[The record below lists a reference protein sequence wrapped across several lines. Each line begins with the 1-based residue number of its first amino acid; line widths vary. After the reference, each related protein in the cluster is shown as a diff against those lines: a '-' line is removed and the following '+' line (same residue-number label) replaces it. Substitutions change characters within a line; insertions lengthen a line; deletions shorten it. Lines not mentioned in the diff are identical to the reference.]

1 MSKEKR
7 LGRGLSALF
16 ESEIEEDQVQE
27 KPLKGEMIENV
38 SVDQLSPGQ
47 YQPRKRF
54 DEESLQELADSIIE
68 QGLMQPVI
76 VRKSDNNFEIIAG
89 ERRWRAAKLAKL
101 DTIPVIV
108 RDINDRTASI
118 IALIENMQRV
128 DLSSIEEAEGIKKMI
143 DEFGMTHEE
152 ASDAVGKS
160 RSAVS
165 NLLRLLQL
173 TDFVKDKL
181 NAGDIDMG
189 HARALISLSADQQNM
204 VCQKI
209 INEKLSV
216 RKVEELIQ
224 SGITK
229 VNNKKISKVNNKNN
243 DIEILQK
250 DFSDRL
256 GFPVTIENKNNNSG
270 LIKIKYRNL
279 DELDI
284 LLNKLKL
291 NQS

>member
-27 KPLKGEMIENV
+27 KPLKGEMIENI
-38 SVDQLSPGQ
+38 SVDQLNPGQ

-68 QGLMQPVI
+68 QGLMQPII
-76 VRKSDNNFEIIAG
+76 VRKSENNFEIIAG
-89 ERRWRAAKLAKL
+89 ERRWRAAKLAKV

-128 DLSSIEEAEGIKKMI
+128 DLSAIEEAEGIKKMI

-181 NAGDIDMG
+181 NLGDIDMG

-229 VNNKKISKVNNKNN
+229 VNNKKILKDNNKNN

-250 DFSDRL
+250 EFSDKL

>member
-27 KPLKGEMIENV
+27 KPLKGEMIENI
-38 SVDQLSPGQ
+38 SVDQLNPGQ

-68 QGLMQPVI
+68 QGLMQPII
-76 VRKSDNNFEIIAG
+76 VRKSENNFEIIAG

-101 DTIPVIV
+101 ETIPVIV
-108 RDINDRTASI
+108 REINDRTASV

-160 RSAVS
+160 RSAIT

-173 TDFVKDKL
+173 TDFVKEKL
-181 NAGDIDMG
+181 NSGDIDMG
-189 HARALISLSADQQNM
+189 HARALIPLSTDQQNM

-216 RKVEELIQ
+216 RKVEDLIQ
-224 SGITK
+224 FGITNIK
-229 VNNKKISKVNNKNN
+229 NKKLIKDNNKNN
-243 DIEILQK
+243 DIQILQK
-250 DFSDRL
+250 EITDKL
-256 GFPVTIENKNNNSG
+256 GFPVMIENKNNNSG

>member
-38 SVDQLSPGQ
+38 SVDQLSPGK

-89 ERRWRAAKLAKL
+89 ERRWRAAKLAKV

-128 DLSSIEEAEGIKKMI
+128 DLSAIEEAEGIKKMI

-181 NAGDIDMG
+181 NLGDIDMG

-229 VNNKKISKVNNKNN
+229 VNNKKISKDNNTNN

-250 DFSDRL
+250 EFSDKL

-284 LLNKLKL
+284 LLDKLKL

>member
-27 KPLKGEMIENV
+27 KPLKGEMIENI
-38 SVDQLSPGQ
+38 SVDQLNPGQ

-68 QGLMQPVI
+68 QGLMQPII
-76 VRKSDNNFEIIAG
+76 VRKSENNFEIIAG
-89 ERRWRAAKLAKL
+89 ERRWRAAKLAKV

-128 DLSSIEEAEGIKKMI
+128 DLSAIEEAEGIKKMI

-181 NAGDIDMG
+181 NSGDIDMG

-229 VNNKKISKVNNKNN
+229 VNNKKISKDNNKNN

-250 DFSDRL
+250 EFSDKL

>member
-27 KPLKGEMIENV
+27 KPLKGEMIENI
-38 SVDQLSPGQ
+38 SVDQLNPGQ

-68 QGLMQPVI
+68 QGLMQPII
-76 VRKSDNNFEIIAG
+76 VRKAENNFEIIAG
-89 ERRWRAAKLAKL
+89 ERRWRAAKLAKV

-128 DLSSIEEAEGIKKMI
+128 DLSAIEEAEGIKKMI

-181 NAGDIDMG
+181 NSGDIDMG

-224 SGITK
+224 TGISK
-229 VNNKKISKVNNKNN
+229 VNDKKISKNNNKNN

-250 DFSDRL
+250 EFSDKL
-256 GFPVTIENKNNNSG
+256 GFPVTIDNKNNNSG

>member
-27 KPLKGEMIENV
+27 KPLKGEMIENI
-38 SVDQLSPGQ
+38 SVDQLNPGQ

-54 DEESLQELADSIIE
+54 DEKSLQELADSIIE
-68 QGLMQPVI
+68 QGLMQPII
-76 VRKSDNNFEIIAG
+76 VRKSENNFEIIAG
-89 ERRWRAAKLAKL
+89 ERRWRAAKLAKV

-128 DLSSIEEAEGIKKMI
+128 DLSAIEEAEGIKKMI

-160 RSAVS
+160 RSAIS

-181 NAGDIDMG
+181 NSGDIDMG

-216 RKVEELIQ
+216 RTVEELIQ
-224 SGITK
+224 SGISK
-229 VNNKKISKVNNKNN
+229 VNNKKISKDNNKNN

-250 DFSDRL
+250 EFSDKL
-256 GFPVTIENKNNNSG
+256 GFPVTIENKNKNSG

>member
-38 SVDQLSPGQ
+38 SVDQLSPGK
-47 YQPRKRF
+47 YQPRKKF

-173 TDFVKDKL
+173 TDFVKDQL
-181 NAGDIDMG
+181 NLGHIDMG

-224 SGITK
+224 SGISK

>member
-27 KPLKGEMIENV
+27 KPLKGEMIENI
-38 SVDQLSPGQ
+38 SVDQLNPGQ

-68 QGLMQPVI
+68 QGLMQPII
-76 VRKSDNNFEIIAG
+76 VRKSENNFEIIAG
-89 ERRWRAAKLAKL
+89 ERRWRAAKLAKFE
-101 DTIPVIV
+101 TIPVIV
-108 RDINDRTASI
+108 REINDRTASV

-160 RSAVS
+160 RSAIT

-173 TDFVKDKL
+173 TDFVKEKL
-181 NAGDIDMG
+181 ISGDIDMG
-189 HARALISLSADQQNM
+189 HARALIPLSTDQQNM

-216 RKVEELIQ
+216 RKVEDLIQ
-224 SGITK
+224 FGITNIK
-229 VNNKKISKVNNKNN
+229 NKKLIKDNNKNS
-243 DIEILQK
+243 DIQILQK
-250 DFSDRL
+250 EITDKL
-256 GFPVTIENKNNNSG
+256 GFPVMIDNKNNNSG

>member
-38 SVDQLSPGQ
+38 SVHQLSPGQ

-68 QGLMQPVI
+68 QGLMQPII
-76 VRKSDNNFEIIAG
+76 VRKVENNFEIIAG

-101 DTIPVIV
+101 DTIPTIV

-181 NAGDIDMG
+181 NLGHIDMG

-216 RKVEELIQ
+216 RKVEELLQ
-224 SGITK
+224 SGIAK
-229 VNNKKISKVNNKNN
+229 QNNKKISKDNKKNN

-250 DFSDRL
+250 EFSDKL

>member
-27 KPLKGEMIENV
+27 KPLKGEMIENI
-38 SVDQLSPGQ
+38 SVDQLNPGQ

-68 QGLMQPVI
+68 QGLMQPII
-76 VRKSDNNFEIIAG
+76 VRKSENNFEIIAG
-89 ERRWRAAKLAKL
+89 ERRWRAAKLAKV

-108 RDINDRTASI
+108 RDINDRTASV

-181 NAGDIDMG
+181 NLGDIDMG

-224 SGITK
+224 YGITK
-229 VNNKKISKVNNKNN
+229 VNNKKISKDNNKNN

-250 DFSDRL
+250 EFSDKL

>member
-27 KPLKGEMIENV
+27 KPLKGEMIENI
-38 SVDQLSPGQ
+38 SVDQLNPGQ

-68 QGLMQPVI
+68 QGLMQPII
-76 VRKSDNNFEIIAG
+76 VRKSENNFEIIAG
-89 ERRWRAAKLAKL
+89 ERRWRAAKLAKV

-128 DLSSIEEAEGIKKMI
+128 DLSAIEEAEGIKKMI

-181 NAGDIDMG
+181 NSGDIDMG

-250 DFSDRL
+250 EFSDKL
-256 GFPVTIENKNNNSG
+256 GFPVSIENKNNNSG

-284 LLNKLKL
+284 LLNNLKL

>member
-27 KPLKGEMIENV
+27 KPLTGEIIENV
-38 SVDQLSPGQ
+38 SVNQLRPGQ

-76 VRKSDNNFEIIAG
+76 VRKSNNNFEIIAG

-128 DLSSIEEAEGIKKMI
+128 DLSSIEEAAGIKKMI

-181 NAGDIDMG
+181 NLGHIDMG

-229 VNNKKISKVNNKNN
+229 VSNKKISKVNIKNN

-250 DFSDRL
+250 EISENL
-256 GFPVTIENKNNNSG
+256 GFSVEVDNKINNSG
-270 LIKIKYRNL
+270 IIKIKYRNL

-284 LLNKLKL
+284 LVKKLK
-291 NQS
+291 

>member
-181 NAGDIDMG
+181 NSGDIDMG

-229 VNNKKISKVNNKNN
+229 VSNKKISKVNNKNN

-250 DFSDRL
+250 EFSDKL
-256 GFPVTIENKNNNSG
+256 GFPVTIDNKNNNSG

>member
-27 KPLKGEMIENV
+27 KPLKGEMIEKI
-38 SVDQLSPGQ
+38 SVDLLSPGQ

-181 NAGDIDMG
+181 NSGDIDMG

-250 DFSDRL
+250 EFSDKL
-256 GFPVTIENKNNNSG
+256 GFPVSIENKNNNSG

>member
-27 KPLKGEMIENV
+27 KPLKGEMIENI
-38 SVDQLSPGQ
+38 SVDQLNPGQ
-47 YQPRKRF
+47 YQPTKRF
-54 DEESLQELADSIIE
+54 DEESHQELADSIIE
-68 QGLMQPVI
+68 QGLMQPII
-76 VRKSDNNFEIIAG
+76 VRKAENNFEIIAG
-89 ERRWRAAKLAKL
+89 ERRWRAAKLAKV

-181 NAGDIDMG
+181 NSGDIDMG

-224 SGITK
+224 SGISK
-229 VNNKKISKVNNKNN
+229 VNNKKISKDNNKNN

-250 DFSDRL
+250 EFSDKL
-256 GFPVTIENKNNNSG
+256 GFPVAIENKNNNSG

>member
-1 MSKEKR
+1 
-7 LGRGLSALF
+7 
-16 ESEIEEDQVQE
+16 
-27 KPLKGEMIENV
+27 
-38 SVDQLSPGQ
+38 VDQLSPGK

-181 NAGDIDMG
+181 NLGHIDMG

-216 RKVEELIQ
+216 RKVEELLQ
-224 SGITK
+224 SGIAK
-229 VNNKKISKVNNKNN
+229 QNNKKISKDNNKNN

-250 DFSDRL
+250 EFSDKL

>member
-27 KPLKGEMIENV
+27 KPLTGEIIEKI
-38 SVDQLSPGQ
+38 SVDLLSPGQ

-68 QGLMQPVI
+68 QGLMQPII
-76 VRKSDNNFEIIAG
+76 VRKVENNFEIIAG

-181 NAGDIDMG
+181 NLGHIDMG

-216 RKVEELIQ
+216 RKVEELLQ
-224 SGITK
+224 SGIAK
-229 VNNKKISKVNNKNN
+229 QNNKKISKDNNKNN

-250 DFSDRL
+250 EFSEKL

>member
-27 KPLKGEMIENV
+27 KPLTGEIIEKI
-38 SVDQLSPGQ
+38 SVDLLSPGQ

-68 QGLMQPVI
+68 QGLMQPII
-76 VRKSDNNFEIIAG
+76 VRKVENNFEIIAG

-101 DTIPVIV
+101 DTIPVII

-181 NAGDIDMG
+181 NLGHIDMG

-216 RKVEELIQ
+216 RKVEELLQ

-229 VNNKKISKVNNKNN
+229 QNNKKISKDNKKNN

-250 DFSDRL
+250 EFSDKL

>member
-38 SVDQLSPGQ
+38 SVDQLSPGK

-181 NAGDIDMG
+181 NLGHIDMG

-216 RKVEELIQ
+216 RKVEELLQ
-224 SGITK
+224 SGIAK
-229 VNNKKISKVNNKNN
+229 QNNKKISKDNKKNN

>member
-27 KPLKGEMIENV
+27 KPLKGEMIENI
-38 SVDQLSPGQ
+38 SVDQLNPGQ

-68 QGLMQPVI
+68 QGLMQPII
-76 VRKSDNNFEIIAG
+76 VRKSENNFEIIAG

-101 DTIPVIV
+101 ETIPVIV
-108 RDINDRTASI
+108 REINDRTASV

-128 DLSSIEEAEGIKKMI
+128 DLSPIEEAEGIKKMI
-143 DEFGMTHEE
+143 DEFGITHEE

-160 RSAVS
+160 RSAIT

-173 TDFVKDKL
+173 TDFVKEKL
-181 NAGDIDMG
+181 ISGDIDMG
-189 HARALISLSADQQNM
+189 HARALIPLSTDQQNM

-216 RKVEELIQ
+216 RKVEDLIQ
-224 SGITK
+224 FGITNIK
-229 VNNKKISKVNNKNN
+229 NKKLIKDNNKNS
-243 DIEILQK
+243 DIQILQK
-250 DFSDRL
+250 EITDKL
-256 GFPVTIENKNNNSG
+256 GFPVMIENKNNNSG

>member
-27 KPLKGEMIENV
+27 KPLTGEMIENV
-38 SVDQLSPGQ
+38 SVDQLSPGK

-173 TDFVKDKL
+173 SDFVKDKL
-181 NAGDIDMG
+181 NLGHIDMG

-216 RKVEELIQ
+216 RKVEELLQ
-224 SGITK
+224 SGIAK
-229 VNNKKISKVNNKNN
+229 QNNKKISKDNKKNN

-250 DFSDRL
+250 EFSEKL

>member
-68 QGLMQPVI
+68 QGLMQPII

-101 DTIPVIV
+101 NTIPVII

-181 NAGDIDMG
+181 NLGHIDMG

-216 RKVEELIQ
+216 RKVEELLQ
-224 SGITK
+224 SGIAK
-229 VNNKKISKVNNKNN
+229 QNNKKISKDNNKNN

-250 DFSDRL
+250 EFSDKL

>member
-27 KPLKGEMIENV
+27 KPLKGEMIEKI
-38 SVDQLSPGQ
+38 SVDLLSPGQ

-181 NAGDIDMG
+181 NLGDIDMG

-216 RKVEELIQ
+216 RKVEELLQ
-224 SGITK
+224 SGIAK
-229 VNNKKISKVNNKNN
+229 QNNKKISKDNNKNN

-250 DFSDRL
+250 EFSDKL
-256 GFPVTIENKNNNSG
+256 GFPVTIDNKNNNSG

>member
-27 KPLKGEMIENV
+27 KPLKGEMIENI
-38 SVDQLSPGQ
+38 SVDQLNPGQ

-68 QGLMQPVI
+68 QGLMQPII
-76 VRKSDNNFEIIAG
+76 VRKSENNFEIIAG
-89 ERRWRAAKLAKL
+89 ERRWRAAKLAKV

-128 DLSSIEEAEGIKKMI
+128 DLSAIEEADGIKKMI

-181 NAGDIDMG
+181 NLGDIDMG

-224 SGITK
+224 YGITK
-229 VNNKKISKVNNKNN
+229 VNNKKISKDNNKNN

-250 DFSDRL
+250 EFSDKL

>member
-27 KPLKGEMIENV
+27 KPLKGEMIEKI
-38 SVDQLSPGQ
+38 SVDLLSPGR

-143 DEFGMTHEE
+143 EEFGMTHEE

-181 NAGDIDMG
+181 NLGHIDMG

-216 RKVEELIQ
+216 RRVEELLQ
-224 SGITK
+224 SGIAK
-229 VNNKKISKVNNKNN
+229 QNNKKISKDNKKNN

-250 DFSDRL
+250 ELSDKL

>member
-76 VRKSDNNFEIIAG
+76 VRKLDNNFEIIAG

-181 NAGDIDMG
+181 NSGDIDMG
-189 HARALISLSADQQNM
+189 HARALISLAADQQNM

-250 DFSDRL
+250 EFSEKL

>member
-1 MSKEKR
+1 
-7 LGRGLSALF
+7 
-16 ESEIEEDQVQE
+16 
-27 KPLKGEMIENV
+27 
-38 SVDQLSPGQ
+38 
-47 YQPRKRF
+47 
-54 DEESLQELADSIIE
+54 ADSIIE
-68 QGLMQPVI
+68 QGLMQPII
-76 VRKSDNNFEIIAG
+76 VRKSENNFEIIAG

-101 DTIPVIV
+101 ETIPVIV
-108 RDINDRTASI
+108 REINDRTASV

-160 RSAVS
+160 RSAIT

-173 TDFVKDKL
+173 TDFVKEKL
-181 NAGDIDMG
+181 ISGDIDMG
-189 HARALISLSADQQNM
+189 HARALIPLSTDQQNM

-216 RKVEELIQ
+216 RKVEDLIQ
-224 SGITK
+224 FGITNIK
-229 VNNKKISKVNNKNN
+229 NKKLIKDNNKNS
-243 DIEILQK
+243 DIQILQK
-250 DFSDRL
+250 EITDKL
-256 GFPVTIENKNNNSG
+256 GFPVMIENKNNNSG

>member
-27 KPLKGEMIENV
+27 KPLKGEMIENI
-38 SVDQLSPGQ
+38 SVDQLNPGQ

-68 QGLMQPVI
+68 QGLMQPII
-76 VRKSDNNFEIIAG
+76 VRKSENNFEIIAG
-89 ERRWRAAKLAKL
+89 ERRWRAAKLAKV

-128 DLSSIEEAEGIKKMI
+128 DLSAIEEAEGIKKMI

-181 NAGDIDMG
+181 NLGDIDMG

-229 VNNKKISKVNNKNN
+229 VKNKKISKDNNKNN

-250 DFSDRL
+250 EFSDKL

>member
-27 KPLKGEMIENV
+27 KPLKGEMIEKI
-38 SVDQLSPGQ
+38 SVDLLSPGQ

-68 QGLMQPVI
+68 QGLMQPII

-101 DTIPVIV
+101 NTIPVII

-181 NAGDIDMG
+181 NLGHIDMG
-189 HARALISLSADQQNM
+189 HARALISLSADKQNM

-216 RKVEELIQ
+216 RKVEEFIQ

-229 VNNKKISKVNNKNN
+229 VSNKKISKVNIKNN

-250 DFSDRL
+250 EISENL
-256 GFPVTIENKNNNSG
+256 GFSVEVVNKINNSG
-270 LIKIKYRNL
+270 IIKIKYRNL

-284 LLNKLKL
+284 LVKKLK
-291 NQS
+291 

>member
-27 KPLKGEMIENV
+27 KPLKGEMIENI
-38 SVDQLSPGQ
+38 SVDQLNPGQ

-68 QGLMQPVI
+68 QGLMQPII
-76 VRKSDNNFEIIAG
+76 VRKSENNFEIIAG
-89 ERRWRAAKLAKL
+89 ERRWRAAKLAKV

-128 DLSSIEEAEGIKKMI
+128 DLSAIEEAEGIKKMI

-181 NAGDIDMG
+181 NLGDIDMG

-229 VNNKKISKVNNKNN
+229 VNNKKISKDNNKNN

-250 DFSDRL
+250 EFSDKL

-284 LLNKLKL
+284 LLDKLKL

>member
-27 KPLKGEMIENV
+27 KPLKGEMIKNV

-68 QGLMQPVI
+68 QGLMQPII

-181 NAGDIDMG
+181 NLGLIDMG

-216 RKVEELIQ
+216 RKVEELLQ
-224 SGITK
+224 SGIAK
-229 VNNKKISKVNNKNN
+229 QNNKKISKDNKKNN

-250 DFSDRL
+250 EFSEKL

>member
-38 SVDQLSPGQ
+38 SVDQLSPGK

-68 QGLMQPVI
+68 QGLMQPII

-181 NAGDIDMG
+181 NSGDIDMG

-250 DFSDRL
+250 EFSDKL

>member
-27 KPLKGEMIENV
+27 KPLTGEIIEKI
-38 SVDQLSPGQ
+38 SVDLLSPGQ

-181 NAGDIDMG
+181 NLGHIDMG

-216 RKVEELIQ
+216 RKVEELLQ
-224 SGITK
+224 SGIAK
-229 VNNKKISKVNNKNN
+229 QNNKKISKDNKKNN

-250 DFSDRL
+250 EFSDKL
-256 GFPVTIENKNNNSG
+256 GFPVTIDNKNNNSG

>member
-68 QGLMQPVI
+68 QGLMQPII

-181 NAGDIDMG
+181 NSGDIDMG

-229 VNNKKISKVNNKNN
+229 VNNKKISKDNNKNN

-250 DFSDRL
+250 EFSEKL